1 MTITVNDV
9 TTRVEV
15 PLSGKSSELFSP
27 GKGWEDTGN
36 FGVLLGGW
44 NEDGENMVVVGN
56 VGGVNSDL
64 GSVGFGAD
72 FVGLSVW

>member
-1 MTITVNDV
+1 M
-9 TTRVEV
+9 
-15 PLSGKSSELFSP
+15 GKAVSYFSP

-56 VGGVNSDL
+56 VG
-64 GSVGFGAD
+64 FGAD
-72 FVGLSVW
+72 FVGLSVVW